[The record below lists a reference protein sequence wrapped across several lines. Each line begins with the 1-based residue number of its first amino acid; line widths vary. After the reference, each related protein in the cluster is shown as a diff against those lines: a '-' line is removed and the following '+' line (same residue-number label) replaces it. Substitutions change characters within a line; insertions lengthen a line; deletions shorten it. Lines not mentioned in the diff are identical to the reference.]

1 MNLKGIFK
9 IKYNFLNTKI
19 LINILKIIL
28 FYILIRFKDF
38 IIINNKKIIEID
50 NKVNESLYENNLDFF
65 NYTTPIKII
74 SIYYPEFLNISNN
87 FINLYI
93 NLNESTLKENI
104 ISLHDKSYKEIKDDK
119 NFYYLNK
126 TSNLELIKNQVNL
139 AKNHNIYGFAF
150 YYYWFSG
157 KKIFNEAINIFL
169 ESKEIDIYFLI
180 IWKNNNYELNI
191 NKINKILIK
200 QEYKEND
207 PINLINDIKKYLI
220 SEKYIKINEKPVLG
234 IYNYSKILQ
243 IKNFINNLRKASIEI
258 RIGELYILGNFNEIE
273 DYYKIKIFNF
283 NFEFPSIN
291 INLNKLFNYKINC
304 NYSDLI
310 YNNIYLNNNYN
321 IFENNIY
328 ELDKDNI
335 NNTFFDFYE
344 YFEKKLYILYKILFN
359 WTNINYKENI
369 RFIFINGWN
378 NYINGQYLEPDKKY
392 GYSSLN
398 ILSKSLFNLPIYKNN
413 FNIDNLINRTNV
425 AVQAHIFYN
434 DLIFDIINKTNN
446 IPVKFDLLISTTS
459 KEISENILKN
469 YIKYSKANKYE
480 IILIKNIG
488 RDIFPLL
495 YQLKNNFKRYKYLCH
510 IHTKKSLTS
519 PEIGINWRNY
529 LYNNLLGN
537 TIIVKEI
544 LSDFENID
552 KLGFIFPETYHEI
565 IKESLL
571 LTKITKKYM
580 QYILN
585 KLFYNYKI
593 GNKLIFPAGNM
604 FWARIN
610 AIYQIFEYDFN
621 LHYFKEKNLTNDS
634 IIHGIERIWLYLVKI
649 NGYYY
654 KKIFKLI

>member
-1 MNLKGIFK
+1 MI
-9 IKYNFLNTKI
+9 
-19 LINILKIIL
+19 
-28 FYILIRFKDF
+28 
-38 IIINNKKIIEID
+38 
-50 NKVNESLYENNLDFF
+50 
-65 NYTTPIKII
+65 
-74 SIYYPEFLNISNN
+74 
-87 FINLYI
+87 
-93 NLNESTLKENI
+93 
-104 ISLHDKSYKEIKDDK
+104 
-119 NFYYLNK
+119 
-126 TSNLELIKNQVNL
+126 
-139 AKNHNIYGFAF
+139 
-150 YYYWFSG
+150 
-157 KKIFNEAINIFL
+157 
-169 ESKEIDIYFLI
+169 
-180 IWKNNNYELNI
+180 
-191 NKINKILIK
+191 
-200 QEYKEND
+200 
-207 PINLINDIKKYLI
+207 
-220 SEKYIKINEKPVLG
+220 
-234 IYNYSKILQ
+234 
-243 IKNFINNLRKASIEI
+243 
-258 RIGELYILGNFNEIE
+258 
-273 DYYKIKIFNF
+273 
-283 NFEFPSIN
+283 
-291 INLNKLFNYKINC
+291 
-304 NYSDLI
+304 LI

-344 YFEKKLYILYKILFN
+344 YFQKKLYILYKILFN
-359 WTNINYKENI
+359 WTNVNYKENI

-398 ILSKSLFNLPIYKNN
+398 ILSKSLFNLPIYRNN
-413 FNIDNLINRTNV
+413 YNIDNLINRTNV
-425 AVQAHIFYN
+425 AVQAHIFYS

-544 LSDFENID
+544 LSDFENIG
-552 KLGFIFPETYHEI
+552 KLGFIFPETYYEI